1 MIYFSPK
8 FTSFLVFRTDNTAQS
23 LPLFTRALLLTIFH
37 GLALPQKSMA
47 NKVTPMQQIRLLI
60 QLLEKSY
67 SLRAIAAELKLS
79 RQPVTE
85 YANRLKRSGLSWEQ
99 LRQLPDA
106 ELASI
111 VYQPAV
117 LPDFTDNIRR
127 VEFNARLAYFQ
138 SELKRTGVT
147 KLLLWQEYK
156 AECPY
161 HYQYTQFCIL
171 LKEAGKA
178 TQATMHLVHDP
189 AAMVMVDFAG
199 DKMQYVDK
207 ETGELI
213 DCPVLVA
220 VLPFSKYTFAMA
232 LPNASIPQVITAM
245 NRCLLFFGGVPYS
258 FKTDNM
264 KQVVSKS
271 CRYEPEFSAAMQQ
284 WALHN
289 NITLLATRVAKPRDK
304 GAVENEVKIAYQR
317 IYAPLRD
324 EQFTSINELNEA
336 IIRQLHLHNQK
347 LFQLKDHSRQQ
358 LFEQQE
364 QSLLQPLPAASF
376 VIKHQVLAKVQKNY
390 HITLGENYHHYSVPY
405 QFIGKKVSVVY
416 DADHVEIYYLQQ
428 RIALHR
434 RSYTK
439 HGFTTTGTHMPDGHK
454 SYAAQQG
461 YTPAYFLAQA
471 ARIGPS
477 VQQYMEQVLKSRAYT
492 EQTYNA
498 CRGILRLNLEYG
510 PERLQDAC
518 AWALTGAVFN
528 YKTIQNILITK
539 QDQRYGQQQPALFQL
554 PEHPNL
560 RGPDAYQ

>member
-1 MIYFSPK
+1 
-8 FTSFLVFRTDNTAQS
+8 
-23 LPLFTRALLLTIFH
+23 
-37 GLALPQKSMA
+37 
-47 NKVTPMQQIRLLI
+47 MQQIRLLI
-60 QLLEKSY
+60 QLLEKDY
-67 SLRAIAAELKLS
+67 SLRAIAAEINLS
-79 RQPVTE
+79 RQPTTE
-85 YANRLKRSGLSWEQ
+85 YARRLKKSCLSWEQ

-106 ELASI
+106 ELAAI

-117 LPDFTDNIRR
+117 LPDFTDNTRR

-138 SELKRTGVT
+138 AELKRTGVT

-156 AECPY
+156 KECPS

-171 LKEAGKA
+171 LKEASRT
-178 TQATMHLVHDP
+178 TQASMHLQHTP

-207 ETGELI
+207 ATGELI
-213 DCPVLVA
+213 NCPVLVA

-245 NRCLLFFGGVPYS
+245 NRCLFFFGGVPHS

-271 CRYEPEFSAAMQQ
+271 CRYEPEFSTAMQQ
-284 WALHN
+284 WSLHY

-324 EQFTSINELNEA
+324 EQFTSISELNAA
-336 IIRQLHLHNQK
+336 ITRQLHFHNQK

-364 QSLLQPLPAASF
+364 QLLLQPLPAESF
-376 VIKHQVLAKVQKNY
+376 AIKHQVLAKVQKNY

-405 QFIGKKVSVVY
+405 QYIGKKVSVVY
-416 DADHVEIYYLQQ
+416 DADYVEIYFLQQ

-434 RSYTK
+434 RSYKK
-439 HGFTTTGTHMPDGHK
+439 HDFTTTGSHMPDGHQ
-454 SYAAQQG
+454 SYATQLG
-461 YTPAYFLAQA
+461 YTPTYFLAQA
-471 ARIGPS
+471 AGIGPA
-477 VQQYMEQVLKSRAYT
+477 VHQYMEQVLKSRAFT

-498 CRGILRLNLEYG
+498 CRGILRLHLEYG
-510 PERLQDAC
+510 SARLQAAC
-518 AWALTGAVFN
+518 NRALTGTTFN
-528 YKTIQNILITK
+528 YKTIQSILVTR
-539 QDQRYGQQQPALFQL
+539 QDQLYQREQPERFHL
-554 PEHPNL
+554 PEHANL
-560 RGPDAYQ
+560 RGPEAYK